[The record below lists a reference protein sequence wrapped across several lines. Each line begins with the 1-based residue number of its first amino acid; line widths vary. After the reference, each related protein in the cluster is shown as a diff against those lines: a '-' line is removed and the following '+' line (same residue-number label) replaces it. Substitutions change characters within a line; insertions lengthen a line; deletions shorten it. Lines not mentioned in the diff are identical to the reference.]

1 MKATK
6 NNRKKQTLIDQTKK
20 YFHKKKQNPFK
31 TKIFQKLAK
40 RKTNRKIIDNRQKI
54 IK

>member
-6 NNRKKQTLIDQTKK
+6 NNRKKQTLIEQTKK
-20 YFHKKKQNPFK
+20 YFNKKKEKPFK
-31 TKIFQKLAK
+31 TKLFQKIAK